1 MLTTLCLVSPASP
14 FLKVTLPGAAPS
26 LRFEVTEQTT
36 IVRIALAIE
45 CVVLDDHVRMAVS
58 RSRARRLPELDPE
71 YVPLRDYQ
79 VPSTI
84 PRCLARR
91 ATASSSST
99 STASEY
105 TSLSWFNNFLASC
118 RLKKLL
124 ERQRKTSATRD
135 FQFLGESFGSFEQG
149 LVDRQSCF
157 YGSHTCAPVGTTNSI
172 TDDTP
177 QGRKNVVVDRRRN
190 YGLMTSLDL
199 PLVHSI

>member
-79 VPSTI
+79 VPSSI

-118 RLKKLL
+118 R
-124 ERQRKTSATRD
+124 
-135 FQFLGESFGSFEQG
+135 
-149 LVDRQSCF
+149 
-157 YGSHTCAPVGTTNSI
+157 
-172 TDDTP
+172 
-177 QGRKNVVVDRRRN
+177 RRN
-190 YGLMTSLDL
+190 CSSANEKTRLRGISNSSARASALSNRDSSIDRAVFMVAILAHLLVL
-199 PLVHSI
+199 PTV